1 MKSLSKIS
9 ACLLLIASIA
19 ACKKNE
25 QTPAPT
31 TSAIPSHES
40 NKMMMEMHKMM
51 DKMDTMDMSGG
62 PDNHFA
68 KMMRMHH
75 MGAIDMSNI
84 AIAQGT
90 DTTIRRISQAMIQK
104 QNMEITDLTNF
115 LNSHAAHPDSME
127 FNMKMELSMEKMH
140 RNADLQKV
148 NGNID
153 HDFAILMIFH
163 HQSAIEMA
171 DLVIHYGHEMTI
183 KNMAEMM
190 KDDQEMEIE
199 ELQKWLLK

>member
-1 MKSLSKIS
+1 MKHLIKIS
-9 ACLLLIASIA
+9 ICIVLSATIIS
-19 ACKKNE
+19 CKKDETMVMPN
-25 QTPAPT
+25 
-31 TSAIPSHES
+31 TSTIPSHES
-40 NKMMMEMHKMM
+40 NKMMMEIHKMM
-51 DKMDTMDMSGG
+51 NMMDTMDMSGG

-84 AIAQGT
+84 VIAQGT
-90 DTTIRRISQAMIQK
+90 DTTIRRIGQMMIQK
-104 QNMEITDLTNF
+104 QNIEITDLTAF
-115 LNSHAAHPDSME
+115 LSSHAAHPDSME
-127 FNMKMELSMEKMH
+127 FSMKMEMSMEKMH

-171 DLVIHYGHEMTI
+171 DLVIHYGHEMSI
-183 KNMAEMM
+183 RNMAEMM